1 MYSFYGGRPGNSFV
15 IITTYKSIEDMV
27 EKFQQG
33 PNYTAVH
40 YDEYVM
46 IDNENRNYP
55 DNGKIYRRGYNF
67 NNQETG
73 GAEYVG
79 CIAGPSGDAP
89 TLELTTIENINDI
102 IENNSSDLTK
112 QSSGSY
118 SLNNENLV
126 PGKYEEENENN
137 ELEQYFNDEIV
148 WKSCSI
154 RSADNSET
162 NAYIGF
168 QIPYPV
174 FDFEA
179 EQVSPYLAN
188 NKINSKKIQL
198 SRIDNNDHPF
208 YQKWRFEIPKAT
220 KGDCIKNLRVIKAD
234 SNVIYPETWT
244 QSDIDQYNQN
254 QKQIFVYDYYDYTN
268 YESGFP
274 KSDSPE
280 SGNEDHPDIYYLAD
294 YNMIKNI
301 SIDNQGKLTFNYTDG
316 SKQESDILLK
326 WINSVNMDSETG
338 ELKIIY
344 NQKDDEGNPITSSYI
359 LDYIKDIDLN
369 ENGSLTFKYTNED
382 NNKTTQPKI
391 KWVKNITIDNENG
404 AVKVKYNT
412 TNEQNQI
419 GTLKWITGATLDEDG
434 TLYLQCNNGD
444 SIETQNQKIQW
455 IKRVYTD
462 DSDNNI
468 KVEYNTNEDPV
479 SIMSN
484 VKWVENVQLTNDGK
498 FNVYYT
504 DNPDTPIAQENI
516 TITWPKEIN
525 LEQDGTLS
533 ILWNNNDGTR
543 QDFLNPKIKW
553 ITGINIDQEG
563 TVDILWNNG
572 SPTSIYKLM
581 KWISNASID
590 SNTQKIKITY
600 NDNSEELIGEPINY
614 IKEMAISNNRLLV
627 LYSDPQKQE
636 QGNINYNNRP
646 GWQSIG
652 QFSQTY
658 DYNPGDII
666 SDLQVTKIIGFN
678 PQAGKI
684 KFTVPLIGSFDP
696 IINTVLLNQGTL
708 TGRYRNIGDQTDTRI
723 TTTMTSSNTSI
734 TKTPT
739 GLQFLVN
746 TPYPVLND
754 PIENDQVILSIQDM
768 ELQFTFYSQQGG

>member
-15 IITTYKSIEDMV
+15 IVTTYKSIEDMV

-79 CIAGPSGDAP
+79 CIVGPSGDAP
-89 TLELTTIENINDI
+89 TLELTTIENINNI

-118 SLNNENLV
+118 SLNNKNLV
-126 PGKYEEENENN
+126 PGRYEEENENN

-208 YQKWRFEIPKAT
+208 YQKWHFEIPKAT
-220 KGDCIKNLRVIKAD
+220 KGDCIKNLRVIKAN
-234 SNVIYPETWT
+234 SSVIYPETWA

-274 KSDSPE
+274 KSDNPE
-280 SGNEDHPDIYYLAD
+280 SGNEDHPDTYYLAD

-301 SIDNQGKLTFNYTDG
+301 SIDSQGKLTFHYTDG

-326 WINSVNMDSETG
+326 WINSVEMNSETG
-338 ELKIIY
+338 ELQIIY
-344 NQKDDEGNPITSSYI
+344 NQKDDNGNPITSSYN

-369 ENGSLTFKYTNED
+369 EDGSLTFKYTNEN
-382 NNKTTQPKI
+382 NNKTTQPII
-391 KWVKNITIDNENG
+391 KWVKNITIDDENG
-404 AVKVKYNT
+404 AIKVKYNT

-419 GTLKWITGATLDEDG
+419 GTFKWITGATLDEDG
-434 TLYLQCNNGD
+434 TLHLQYNNGD
-444 SIETQNQKIQW
+444 SIEVQNQKIQW

-468 KVEYNTNEDPV
+468 KVEYNTNEDPI
-479 SIMSN
+479 SIMSD

-504 DNPDTPIAQENI
+504 DDPDTPITQENM

-533 ILWNNNDGTR
+533 ILWNSNDGTR
-543 QDFLNPKIKW
+543 QDFSNPK
-553 ITGINIDQEG
+553 
-563 TVDILWNNG
+563 L
-572 SPTSIYKLM
+572 

-600 NDNSEELIGEPINY
+600 NNNSEELIGEPINY
-614 IKEMAISNNRLLV
+614 IEKMAVSNNHLLV

-636 QGNINYNNRP
+636 QGNITYDNQS
-646 GWQSIG
+646 GWTDIG
-652 QFSQTY
+652 QIDPQIY

-666 SDLQVTKIIGFN
+666 FGLQYTKGYGTVYVDPEKTTKQF
-678 PQAGKI
+678 
-684 KFTVPLIGSFDP
+684 KFTIPFFGT
-696 IINTVLLNQGTL
+696 INPAITHIFANNGTL
-708 TGRYRNIGDQTDTRI
+708 NFKMETGAYGTGTLSSSS
-723 TTTMTSSNTSI
+723 TTI
-734 TKTPT
+734 TKTPF
-739 GLQFLVN
+739 GLQFIYN
-746 TPYPVLND
+746 TALPSDYGGADDL
-754 PIENDQVILSIQDM
+754 QTTFSIDNM
-768 ELQFTFYSQQGG
+768 EMQFITM